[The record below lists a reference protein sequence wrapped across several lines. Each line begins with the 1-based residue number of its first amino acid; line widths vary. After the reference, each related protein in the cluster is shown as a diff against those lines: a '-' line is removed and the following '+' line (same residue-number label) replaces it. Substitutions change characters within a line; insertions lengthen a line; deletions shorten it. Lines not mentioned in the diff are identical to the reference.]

1 MSSINRNLSTAEAA
15 RILGMSEA
23 RIREL
28 VRSGL
33 GRPERRGRRYAF
45 SFQDLVLLRTA
56 HELIGKRVPAARVAR
71 SLAALVRGLPEDR
84 PLSGLRI
91 RADGTCVVVQEGEL
105 SWNPETGQTVLDFEA
120 SFDVAELER
129 ATEKVI
135 ALGEAPGTSPAAL
148 ARVEF
153 ERALELEDEDPMAA
167 CTCYGRAIELDP
179 GLVDAYV
186 NLGRIAHEAGQGR
199 EAIRLYRLA
208 LERTPDDPVVHY
220 NLALAVDDTQG
231 AAAAAPHYEKVLA
244 LAPDFADA
252 HYNLAGLCEK
262 LDRPQDALRHY
273 SAYRRL
279 TQDPPASPG
288 A

>member
-1 MSSINRNLSTAEAA
+1 MNRTLSTAEAA
-15 RILGMSEA
+15 RILGMGEA

-33 GRPERRGRRYAF
+33 GSPERRGRRYAF
-45 SFQDLVLLRTA
+45 SFQDLLVLRTA
-56 HELIGKRVPAARVAR
+56 HELIRQDVPAARVAR
-71 SLAALVRGLPEDR
+71 TLASLVEQLPADR

-91 RADGTCVVVQEGEL
+91 WADGSRVVVEEGDVC
-105 SWNPETGQTVLDFEA
+105 WNPETGQTVLDFE
-120 SFDVAELER
+120 SSIDVAELER

-135 ALGEAPGTSPAAL
+135 ALNEQVGSSRLEQ

-179 GLVDAYV
+179 DLVDAYV
-186 NLGRIAHEAGQGR
+186 NLGKIAHEAGQAF
-199 EAIRLYRLA
+199 EAVRLYRLA
-208 LERTPDDPVVHY
+208 LERTPDDPVLHF
-220 NLALAVDDTQG
+220 NLALAVDDSGG
-231 AAAAAPHYEKVLA
+231 AAAAAPHYQKALE

-252 HYNLAGLCEK
+252 HFNLAGVCEK

-273 SAYRRL
+273 HAYKRL
-279 TQDPPASPG
+279 TEDA
-288 A
+288 